1 MFWVIL
7 FCAIALAGLIMVA
20 CYAVWLAHKTSDVL
34 SEVTVLGER
43 AGQMVDL
50 LAQIEV
56 PSGGWG
62 SQSTVAA
69 ADADIHRNHT
79 GRSEF
84 DRSDGD
90 VR

>member
-7 FCAIALAGLIMVA
+7 FCAIALAGLVMVV
-20 CYAVWLAHKTSDVL
+20 CYAVWLAHKTSDVF
-34 SEVTVLGER
+34 SEVTVLGDR
-43 AGQMVDL
+43 AGQLVDL

-56 PSGGWG
+56 PSGAPGP
-62 SQSTVAA
+62 QSTSAA
-69 ADADIHRNHT
+69 AGDEIHRNRT

>member
-7 FCAIALAGLIMVA
+7 FGAIALAGLVMVA

-34 SEVTVLGER
+34 AEVTVLGDR
-43 AGQMVDL
+43 AGQLVDL

-56 PSGGWG
+56 PSAASGPL
-62 SQSTVAA
+62 STTATT
-69 ADADIHRNHT
+69 DDIHRNHT

>member
-20 CYAVWLAHKTSDVL
+20 CYAVWLAHKTSDFL

-50 LAQIEV
+50 LATIEV
-56 PSGGWG
+56 PSGASR

-69 ADADIHRNHT
+69 AGDEIHRNGT
-79 GRSEF
+79 GRSDVE
-84 DRSDGD
+84 RSDGD